1 MINDYDPS
9 GKPFCIPCIPF
20 RIPCF
25 CVRWSRYDPFVVFFL
40 DFLISMMIKIWNY
53 ISATLRI
60 WEAICWMAEGG
71 SKKRCYCPSRKR
83 TRSAAKWFARG
94 APFVRFNTI
103 TWQSTFDPAMLSYW
117 NLLYYCAWR
126 CFAFKPDEP
135 DLFLIGTDGG
145 EVKYNWNYKFLHYR
159 QPLWTHDGLLY
170 PLLFELSWKHCP
182 GVHGDNKVCL
192 RVLDAVPGTH
202 HSCQQCQ
209 VQSFC
214 AGGSNISMTIDK
226 MRMRTTVSS
235 SFTPALEQRSI
246 WTSSP
251 LVSVLLIKWSV

>member
-83 TRSAAKWFARG
+83 TRSAAKRFARG

-145 EVKYNWNYKFLHYR
+145 EVKYNWNHYR
-159 QPLWTHDGLLY
+159 QPLWKHDELLY
-170 PLLFELSWKHCP
+170 HMFMNC
-182 GVHGDNKVCL
+182 HGNTAQVYMATTKYASEYLMQYQGHTTPVNNVKFNPFVPVSRTFL
-192 RVLDAVPGTH
+192 RP
-202 HSCQQCQ
+202 
-209 VQSFC
+209 
-214 AGGSNISMTIDK
+214 
-226 MRMRTTVSS
+226 
-235 SFTPALEQRSI
+235 
-246 WTSSP
+246 
-251 LVSVLLIKWSV
+251 LIKWGWERRFRPHLLQTNEKQMWYVFRFRQAPCY

>member
-1 MINDYDPS
+1 MFLCSLVKIWS
-9 GKPFCIPCIPF
+9 
-20 RIPCF
+20 
-25 CVRWSRYDPFVVFFL
+25 VRCFFL

-83 TRSAAKWFARG
+83 TRSAAKRFARG

-192 RVLDAVPGTH
+192 RVPDAVPGTH

-235 SFTPALEQRSI
+235 SFTPD
-246 WTSSP
+246 
-251 LVSVLLIKWSV
+251 KWKADVICIQI